1 MGQDVEV
8 VAILG
13 QEGKEGQTAK
23 NKARKT
29 AADQAH
35 CQLQGDKQRKSVN
48 DEWNGSQKGVFRMG
62 NFNKEKD

>member
-1 MGQDVEV
+1 MEV

-13 QEGKEGQTAK
+13 WEGKEGQTAK

-35 CQLQGDKQRKSVN
+35 CQLWGDKQRKSVN
-48 DEWNGSQKGVFRMG
+48 DEWKGVFRTV
-62 NFNKEKD
+62 NFNKEKDE